1 MFRPLR
7 FRPQLCLRAVRYNST
22 AKPESQLLQKI
33 KSDLKDAMRA
43 KDTAKLNVIRS
54 LISDINNAAK
64 TSTPITTD
72 LQIFKLLHKRK
83 AQLKDA
89 SSQYVDAGRADL
101 SEKAAEEIKILNTY
115 SSQVEMVPIEE
126 IEAAV
131 KSIVEKNRGSGK
143 TLNIGVVMKN
153 LLKAGGALY
162 KKNYNGDE
170 VARVVREALGTK

>member
-22 AKPESQLLQKI
+22 AAPESQLLQKI

-43 KDTAKLNVIRS
+43 KDTTKLNVIRS

-64 TSTPITTD
+64 TTTPID
-72 LQIFKLLHKRK
+72 SDFQIFKLLHKHK

-89 SSQYVDAGRADL
+89 SAQYVEAGRVDL
-101 SEKAAEEIKILNTY
+101 SEKAAEEIKILDTY
-115 SSQVEMVPIEE
+115 SSQVATVPMEE

-131 KSIVEKNRGSGK
+131 KDVVGKMRGEGK
-143 TLNIGVVMKN
+143 MLNIGTVMKN
-153 LLKAGGALY
+153 LVKPGGVLC
-162 KKNYNGDE
+162 KKNYDGKE
-170 VARVVREALGTK
+170 VARVAREAIYKK